1 MLELFDMVR
10 LKEDDKEHGV
20 KSTYDGTVVDV
31 LADGEA
37 YTVEFFDESGET
49 VEAALFTEYTES
61 QLVKM

>member
-1 MLELFDMVR
+1 MLKLFDMVR
-10 LKEDDKEHGV
+10 LRSDDEEHGV

-37 YTVEFFDESGET
+37 YTVEFFDENGET
-49 VEAALFTEYTES
+49 VESALFTEYTES

>member
-10 LKEDDKEHGV
+10 LKADDKEHGV

-37 YTVEFFDESGET
+37 YTVEFFDEHGET